1 MKIHHGIL
9 AMAAMATF
17 GLAGMGYAADMS
29 DDQTNRMDK
38 QQQQGIQKESELG
51 LKGKTGDGK
60 SDTMNEDRSPVGAG
74 SVGED
79 TKGGAGPSGTKG
91 LPSTK
96 APGYE
101 GADKERGRAPTAGG
115 H

>member
-17 GLAGMGYAADMS
+17 GLAGMTYAADMS

-60 SDTMNEDRSPVGAG
+60 SETMNEDRSPVGAG
-74 SVGED
+74 SMAKIPRVVRGQAEQGSSVY
-79 TKGGAGPSGTKG
+79 KSAG
-91 LPSTK
+91 L
-96 APGYE
+96 
-101 GADKERGRAPTAGG
+101 RGS
-115 H
+115 